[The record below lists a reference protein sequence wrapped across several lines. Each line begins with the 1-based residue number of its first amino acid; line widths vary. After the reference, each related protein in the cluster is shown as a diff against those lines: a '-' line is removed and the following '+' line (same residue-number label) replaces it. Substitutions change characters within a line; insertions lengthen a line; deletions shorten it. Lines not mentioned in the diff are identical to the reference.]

1 MKNSNSINLQ
11 AIEADVI
18 KQWLILQ
25 QDLTFTDPTLDHEFK
40 RLFATPGNEDL
51 LLMLIDIIIP
61 EKQITS
67 VTLGNQEN
75 YSDSPQAK
83 KTIFDVKCTTQSGT
97 TIVVE
102 MQVID
107 KGDFSDRMLCY
118 STSPI
123 HEQIMRGSSS
133 YALTPVIM
141 ISITRFCLN
150 NESTTDNAINCFRIL
165 NDGNRDKPFT
175 VKLMFVTLELP
186 KFLKAPEQI
195 SNDRERFIW
204 LLKNMSSVKQLPEE
218 FHSKKFEK
226 LLRLAN
232 SAAMTQEQ
240 QIEYTRNFLAALD
253 RNSEL
258 NTATNKGIAIGK
270 EQEREKAFLEKL
282 DSARKLKQSGVP
294 TDVISLSLGLS
305 QKEIE
310 LL

>member
-75 YSDSPQAK
+75 YSDSPQTK

-107 KGDFSDRMLCY
+107 ETDRMLREAY
-118 STSPI
+118 QSWLPTVIQLI
-123 HEQIMRGSSS
+123 HSSGQDHS
-133 YALTPVIM
+133 WHDTGKALLHP
-141 ISITRFCLN
+141 L
-150 NESTTDNAINCFRIL
+150 TTIR
-165 NDGNRDKPFT
+165 R
-175 VKLMFVTLELP
+175 
-186 KFLKAPEQI
+186 
-195 SNDRERFIW
+195 S
-204 LLKNMSSVKQLPEE
+204 
-218 FHSKKFEK
+218 
-226 LLRLAN
+226 
-232 SAAMTQEQ
+232 
-240 QIEYTRNFLAALD
+240 
-253 RNSEL
+253 
-258 NTATNKGIAIGK
+258 
-270 EQEREKAFLEKL
+270 
-282 DSARKLKQSGVP
+282 
-294 TDVISLSLGLS
+294 
-305 QKEIE
+305 
-310 LL
+310 